1 MSWPMYRRV
10 ERQARRLQDMM
21 DRLDVDPVALARIDG
36 GRAFMTARSLCL
48 HCGTSDLCL
57 RWLERARQPGETA
70 EFCPN
75 RPLFDQCQRHCA
87 PP

>member
-10 ERQARRLQDMM
+10 ERQARQLQDVM
-21 DRLDVDPVALARIDG
+21 DRLDVDPVALARLDG

-48 HCGTSDLCL
+48 HCGTSDICL
-57 RWLERARQPGETA
+57 RWLEHPPSPGEKA

-75 RPLFDQCQRHCA
+75 LRLFDLCKRRC
-87 PP
+87 